1 MATLGAV
8 LLLAAFVI
16 SAYAAAASVV
26 GARRRNTRLVESGV
40 GALYLVAAVMTVAS
54 GVIIH
59 AFVVGNFA
67 IKYVQRYSESAQP
80 LGYKLASY
88 WGGLDGSVMFWVF
101 LLSLF
106 GAAAVRINKERHR
119 ELIPYVVATLS
130 VVQMFFLFL
139 MIAHNNPFA
148 TYLTD
153 TPRAGAG
160 LNPLLQNFYMA
171 IHPPTMYLGFVGMT
185 IPFAFCIAALI
196 TGHLDDSW
204 LRAVRRWTMISWFC
218 LSLGL
223 TLGMIWAYEELGWGG
238 FWGWDPVENAGLLPW
253 FTATA
258 FLHSVMVQ
266 ERRGMLRVW
275 NVTLVITTFFLTLF
289 GTFMTRSG
297 VVQSVHAFGE
307 DKQLAMMFMIFMSAL
322 LIFSFGWVIYRLP
335 LLKSR
340 NELDSW
346 ASKEAAFLAN
356 NWVLLFSAAFVLF
369 ATMFP
374 TITEAITGERLTV
387 GPPFFNTWMTPVGL
401 ILLLLTGIG
410 PLLAWR
416 SSSLPAMWHQFK
428 WPIVSGVAAGVLTVS
443 LGIRVWSSGLCFA
456 LSGFVVGTMVQE
468 FLRGAAV
475 RRQSTGTDLFTAMVG
490 LVSRNK
496 RRYGGYIV
504 HVGIVL
510 MFMGFAGEGFGRDE
524 QALLKPGQQVTVD
537 RYVLRLDSI
546 RATDDGQKQMV
557 TAHVSVSDTDGT
569 ALGTMY
575 PAKWFYR
582 SRPNEPTTEVAIRRS
597 LAEDLY
603 IVMAAFELGEQSA
616 SVEVHVNEL
625 VNWIWIGFGLMALGT
640 GIALLPETV
649 FAMAGVRAGA
659 EVAATLLLA
668 GVLLTPAGLHAQSA
682 GDAVAAGGVPASGT
696 LVFRSP
702 LERELA
708 DEIMCTCGC
717 RLPAGTC
724 GMTNCEG
731 KASQLAK
738 IKTLVSEGK
747 DRDAVLASFVQEF
760 GGQHILARPIDE
772 GYHKLLWLLPYT
784 LAGLSAVALA
794 LVARR
799 WARDRRQAPA
809 GAMPAAARAI
819 DPGLQQQLD
828 DELRD
833 LD

>member
-1 MATLGAV
+1 MATLGQF
-8 LLLAAFVI
+8 LLLLAFVI
-16 SAYAAAASVV
+16 SAYAAAASVA
-26 GARRRNTRLVESGV
+26 GARRRNGRLIESGT
-40 GALYLVAAVMTVAS
+40 GALYLVAAVMTVAT
-54 GVIIH
+54 GVIVH
-59 AFVVGNFA
+59 AFVVGDFS
-67 IKYVQRYSESAQP
+67 IRYVQRYSESAQP
-80 LGYKLASY
+80 LGYKIASY
-88 WGGLDGSVMFWVF
+88 WGGLDGSIMFWVF

-106 GAAAVRINKERHR
+106 GATAVRVNRERHR

-139 MIAHNNPFA
+139 MIGHNNPFS
-148 TYLTD
+148 TYLTEAPA
-153 TPRAGAG
+153 TGQG

-171 IHPPTMYLGFVGMT
+171 IHPPTMYLGFVGLT
-185 IPFAFCIAALI
+185 VPFAFCIAALI

-204 LRAVRRWTMISWFC
+204 LRAVRRWTMISWFF

-307 DKQLAMMFMIFMSAL
+307 DRQLALMFTVFMSAV

-335 LLKSR
+335 LLKAR

-346 ASKEAAFLAN
+346 VSKEAAFLAN

-374 TITEAITGERLTV
+374 TLSEAISGERLTV

-401 ILLLLTGIG
+401 ILLLLTGVG

-416 SSSLPAMWHQFK
+416 SSTLANLRQQFL
-428 WPIVSGVAAGVLTVS
+428 WPVVAALVAGAITLG
-443 LGIRVWSSGLCFA
+443 LGIRVWSSGLCFV
-456 LSGFVVGTMVQE
+456 LSGFVVGTISQE
-468 FLRGAAV
+468 FIRGAAV
-475 RRQSTGTDLFTAMVG
+475 RKQTTGTDLFTALVG
-490 LVSRNK
+490 LVNRNK
-496 RRYGGYIV
+496 RRYGGYTV

-524 QALLKPGQQVTVD
+524 QALLKPGQQVQVD
-537 RYVLRLDSI
+537 RYVLRLDAI
-546 RATDDGQKQMV
+546 RATEDSQKQMV
-557 TAHVSVSDTDGT
+557 TGHITVLDTSGRE
-569 ALGTMY
+569 LGKMY

-582 SRPNEPTTEVAIRRS
+582 SRPQEPTTEVAIRRS

-603 IVMAAFELGEQSA
+603 IVMAGFELGEQSA

-640 GIALLPETV
+640 GIALLPDRV
-649 FAMAGVRAGA
+649 FALAGA
-659 EVAATLLLA
+659 RVGAEATAALLLISL
-668 GVLLTPAGLHAQSA
+668 LLTPVG
-682 GDAVAAGGVPASGT
+682 AVAQTASEGQGAGTGSGT
-696 LVFRSP
+696 LVFRSA
-702 LERELA
+702 LERDLA
-708 DEIMCTCGC
+708 NEIMCTCGC

-724 GMTNCEG
+724 GMMNCGG
-731 KASQLAK
+731 KAAQLGK
-738 IKTLVSEGK
+738 IKTLVSEGQS
-747 DRDAVLASFVQEF
+747 REQVIATFVQDF

-772 GYHKLLWLLPYT
+772 GYHRLLWLLPYT
-784 LAGLSAVALA
+784 LAGLTAVGLA
-794 LVARR
+794 VVARR
-799 WARDRRQAPA
+799 WASGRADQPDLGAPV
-809 GAMPAAARAI
+809 AAA
-819 DPGLQQQLD
+819 DSGLQQRLD